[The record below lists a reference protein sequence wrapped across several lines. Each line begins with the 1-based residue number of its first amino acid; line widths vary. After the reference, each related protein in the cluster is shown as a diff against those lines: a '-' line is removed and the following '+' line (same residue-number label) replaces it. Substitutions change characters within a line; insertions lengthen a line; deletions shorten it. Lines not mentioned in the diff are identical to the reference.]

1 MTAIYLIRH
10 GQTEWNREEIFR
22 GRADVPL
29 DDLGRRQAE
38 ALGRAFVK
46 QGIEKPL
53 FISSPLKRA
62 RETADTAAGFLGVT
76 ELKTD
81 KAFIDLS
88 FGEWEGRSVTDVQK
102 EYPVLY
108 RSWLEHPE
116 NVIFPGGE
124 QLDEAADRAEEGL
137 YRVANANRGKDV
149 VIVTH
154 RVISKVLLCRILSA
168 GIKAFWKLR
177 QDTACLNELNYNGT
191 GFVLVKM
198 NDTCHL
204 QSLGRDPGDF

>member
-1 MTAIYLIRH
+1 M
-10 GQTEWNREEIFR
+10 
-22 GRADVPL
+22 
-29 DDLGRRQAE
+29 
-38 ALGRAFVK
+38 
-46 QGIEKPL
+46 
-53 FISSPLKRA
+53 
-62 RETADTAAGFLGVT
+62 
-76 ELKTD
+76 
-81 KAFIDLS
+81 DLS
-88 FGEWEGRSVTDVQK
+88 FGDWEGRSVTDVEK

-124 QLDEAADRAEEGL
+124 RLDEAADRAEEGL
-137 YRVANANRGKDV
+137 FRVANAHREKEV

-177 QDTACLNELNYNGT
+177 QDTACLNELYYNGT

-204 QSLGRDPGDF
+204 RSLDAAKGDF